1 VTPSKRAV
9 DTARDIAAG
18 LSHLRERIKTMTNYR
33 GLQAYVCEQFLYQDK
48 PKVNNLLILLFF
60 LINTNKIKVLI
71 NFADWFDK

>member
-1 VTPSKRAV
+1 MRTTTGTKNK
-9 DTARDIAAG
+9 IKQFEG
-18 LSHLRERIKTMTNYR
+18 LR
-33 GLQAYVCEQFLYQDK
+33 LQAYVCEQFLYQDK